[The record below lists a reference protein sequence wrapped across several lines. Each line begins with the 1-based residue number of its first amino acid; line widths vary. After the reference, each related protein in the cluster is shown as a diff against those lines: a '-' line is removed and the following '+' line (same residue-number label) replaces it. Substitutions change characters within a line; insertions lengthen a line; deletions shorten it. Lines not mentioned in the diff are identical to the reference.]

1 VDARLQK
8 IFLGQIELQCRAVLL
23 ANETLAAHLKDPG
36 VAFCAI
42 QSLLNA
48 AANLAKCLWG
58 TGGQLSAERAPL
70 RARLEV
76 GDTSPLKNV
85 TMRNNFEHFDERLD
99 TWWATSEKRNYF
111 DRNVWPGR
119 PNGFDDND
127 VFRVFTPGT
136 GQVWFWGNRS
146 I

>member
-70 RARLEV
+70 QSCASAHGV
-76 GDTSPLKNV
+76 AP
-85 TMRNNFEHFDERLD
+85 
-99 TWWATSEKRNYF
+99 A
-111 DRNVWPGR
+111 
-119 PNGFDDND
+119 
-127 VFRVFTPGT
+127 
-136 GQVWFWGNRS
+136 
-146 I
+146 